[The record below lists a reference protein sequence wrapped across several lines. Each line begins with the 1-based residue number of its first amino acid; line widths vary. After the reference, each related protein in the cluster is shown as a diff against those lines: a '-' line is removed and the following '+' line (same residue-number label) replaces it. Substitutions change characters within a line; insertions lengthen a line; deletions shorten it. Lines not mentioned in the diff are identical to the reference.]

1 MSKEKSAAWR
11 SMREVSDK
19 DVRTMQ
25 EMHASQFLLRN
36 EVAPRVTDDPEDAR
50 VMREMHTNRTPDPVM
65 DNADMEGTGYR
76 WRNAPVPE
84 EQRTATPP
92 EDMALAMHTLWRS
105 DRRINWNGKWYV
117 PLSEVADILMTG
129 DYTEE
134 PEPLSEEWQA
144 KTFPNLNIGEPT
156 PKEDSKRWFSVM
168 DRKQRGR

>member
-36 EVAPRVTDDPEDAR
+36 EVAPRVTDAPED
-50 VMREMHTNRTPDPVM
+50 
-65 DNADMEGTGYR
+65 
-76 WRNAPVPE
+76 
-84 EQRTATPP
+84 
-92 EDMALAMHTLWRS
+92 AMHTLWNS
-105 DRRINWNGKWYV
+105 ERRINLNGKWYI
-117 PLSEVADILMTG
+117 PISEVADILTAP
-129 DYTEE
+129 TET
-134 PEPLSEEWQA
+134 PDPLSEEWQA
-144 KTFPNLNIGEPT
+144 KCFPNLNIGEPT